1 MKKPEY
7 FVVDKQTRDAVSE
20 AFPSFAK
27 AKEYQIRQNLIGS
40 TDIWGFDPKDM
51 TEDVADKNGVVAAM
65 CCMHCSHFWSDSNK
79 SGITNAV
86 GGTCNKLDCRTYI
99 TDVCKHYHGNNEN

>member
-7 FVVDKQTRDAVSE
+7 FVVNKQTRAAVSE

-27 AKEYQIRQNLIGS
+27 AKEYQIQKNLLGT
-40 TDIWGFDPKDM
+40 TDIWGFDPKEM
-51 TEDVADKNGVVAAM
+51 TEEVADKNGVVAAM
-65 CCMHCSHFWSDSNK
+65 CCLHCSHFWSDSRS
-79 SGITNAV
+79 SGS
-86 GGTCNKLDCRTYI
+86 CNKLDCRTYN